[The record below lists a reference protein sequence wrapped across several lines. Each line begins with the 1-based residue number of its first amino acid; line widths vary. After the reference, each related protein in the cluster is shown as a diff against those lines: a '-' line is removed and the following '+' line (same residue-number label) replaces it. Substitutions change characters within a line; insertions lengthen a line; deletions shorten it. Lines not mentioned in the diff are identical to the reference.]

1 MELRSEDL
9 FRVLTHSVDL
19 WNQVLHSNSLRVV
32 ESRDIRISS
41 RGLGKSSIVR
51 KESSGRLTIDKG
63 IKKDRIVR

>member
-1 MELRSEDL
+1 MGLRSEVL
-9 FRVLTHSVDL
+9 SWVLTHSVDL

-41 RGLGKSSIVR
+41 RGLGKSAIVR